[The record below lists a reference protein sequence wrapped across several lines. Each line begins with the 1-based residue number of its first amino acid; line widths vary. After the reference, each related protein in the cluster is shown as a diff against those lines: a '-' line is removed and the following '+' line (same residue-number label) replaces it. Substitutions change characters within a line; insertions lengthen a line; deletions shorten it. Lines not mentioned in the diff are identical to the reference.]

1 MLDFIDVNKTELKLY
16 TEASKEAMLY
26 SKNASDTDPFIITA
40 RKKAREKLKDAIL
53 PNGKIA
59 WSKLPNLITS
69 NTKLK
74 KDVLGLTNDI
84 EIFGLSLAPHYVS
97 GYNTCNGLSIGCTNV
112 CLMFTGHG
120 QKFMVDCNGNHN
132 VAIARI
138 IRTFLWF
145 EYREQF
151 KARLLYE
158 LKLKYNLLKSKNID
172 LAFRP
177 NVFSE
182 QKFELLFKELFHFC
196 NEYNIPMYDY
206 VKDIKR
212 IVNNPFKDFYHM
224 TYSLSENNSL
234 FIPTALKHGCN
245 IAVVIDTPVKA
256 PKPKQLTINGITLDV
271 INGDKHDARFTD
283 SKNKFVALS
292 GKGLDVKNDTTNF
305 IRRV

>member
-1 MLDFIDVNKTELKLY
+1 MLDFININKNELKLY
-16 TEASKEAMLY
+16 NAASKAAMLY
-26 SKNASDTDPFIITA
+26 SKNASDTDPFIIKA

-53 PNGKIA
+53 PNGKFA

-97 GYNTCNGLSIGCTNV
+97 GYNTCNGLSIGCAKL

-151 KARLLYE
+151 KARLLHD

-196 NEYNIPMYDY
+196 NEYNIPIYDY

-245 IAVVIDTPVKA
+245 IAVVTNRSIKEPKA
-256 PKPKQLTINGITLDV
+256 KQLTINGITLDV
-271 INGDKHDARFTD
+271 INGDKHDARFLD
-283 SKNKFVALS
+283 SKNKYVELS

-305 IRRV
+305 IRKV